1 MLTLALIG
9 RPNVG
14 KSTLFNRLTGK
25 KWAITHDTPGVT
37 RDWREAFGH
46 LLDQKIRV
54 IDTAGLE
61 QKFDDSIE
69 GRMRA
74 QTERGLAEADVIL
87 FMIDGREGVT
97 QTDEFFA
104 AWARRQD
111 KPVLLLINKCESDRV
126 EEQARLEA
134 YSLGLGEPI
143 PVSAAH
149 GYGVDLIYE
158 QLMPYFGK
166 GKKLVQDEER
176 PAPTVQWGFDDL
188 DQIEGQDDFDLDE
201 KIIDE
206 DAGKPIRFA
215 IVGRPNAG
223 KSTLMNALLQEDRV
237 MTGPEAGLTRD
248 AIAVDWEWNYAGHHQ
263 KFRLVDTAGLRKK
276 ARIDNKIEEFAVQD
290 TLRAIRLSQ
299 IVVVMID
306 ATKGFEKQ
314 DLQIAAHVIDEGRCL
329 VIALNKWD
337 LVEQKREVLEELEY
351 QMSTSLAQIR
361 NIPTVP
367 MSALRETNLNELMK
381 TAMAAYDTWN
391 KRVSTGKINRWL
403 EGKISQT
410 PPPMVNGRPNRLRYM
425 AQINIRPPTFAVWMS
440 KPDALPDSYQRYLMN
455 GLREDF
461 GLQGTPIRFL
471 LRTSKNPYAK

>member
-37 RDWREAFGH
+37 RDWREAYGQ

-61 QKFDDSIE
+61 DKFDDSIE
-69 GRMRA
+69 ARMRE
-74 QTERGLAEADVIL
+74 QTERGLAEADIVL

-97 QTDEFFA
+97 ATDEYFA
-104 AWARRQD
+104 SWARRQN
-111 KPVLLLINKCESDRV
+111 KPVLLLMNKCETERV
-126 EEQARLEA
+126 EDNARIEA
-134 YSLGLGEPI
+134 YALGLGEPI

-149 GYGVDLIYE
+149 GYGLDLIYE
-158 QLMPYFGK
+158 SLMPHFDK
-166 GKKLVQDEER
+166 GKHVPEVEDYHSGINLGVDIDALEDDEN
-176 PAPTVQWGFDDL
+176 FDF
-188 DQIEGQDDFDLDE
+188 IEAVP
-201 KIIDE
+201 DE
-206 DAGKPIRFA
+206 DDGKPIRFA
-215 IVGRPNAG
+215 ITGRPNAG
-223 KSTLMNALLQEDRV
+223 KSTLMNALLQQDRV

-248 AIAVDWEWNYAGHHQ
+248 AIAVDWEYEGQ
-263 KFRLVDTAGLRKK
+263 RFRLVDTAGLRKK
-276 ARIDNKIEEFAVQD
+276 ARIDNQIEEFAVQD
-290 TLRAIRLSQ
+290 TMRAIRLSQ

-314 DLQIAAHVIDEGRCL
+314 DFQIAAHVIEEGRCL

-337 LVEQKREVLEELEY
+337 LVKDKKAVLDEIEY
-351 QMSTSLAQIR
+351 QMSSSLAQIR

-367 MSALRETNLNELMK
+367 MSALRETNLDLLME
-381 TAMAAYDTWN
+381 TAMKAYATWN
-391 KRVSTGKINRWL
+391 KRISTGKINRWL
-403 EGKISQT
+403 EQKISQT
-410 PPPMVNGRPNRLRYM
+410 PPPMVNGRPNRMRYM
-425 AQINIRPPTFAVWMS
+425 TQINIRPPTFAIWMS

-455 GLREDF
+455 GLREDY

-471 LRTSKNPYAK
+471 LRTTKNPFVKK